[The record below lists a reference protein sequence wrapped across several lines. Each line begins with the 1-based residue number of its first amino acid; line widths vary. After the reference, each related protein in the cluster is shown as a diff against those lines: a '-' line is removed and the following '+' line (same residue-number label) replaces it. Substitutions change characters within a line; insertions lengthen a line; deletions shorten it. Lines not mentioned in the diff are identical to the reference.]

1 MRTRLKFLL
10 FLLLLAPIGYLSSQ
24 TITMNK
30 TETVKKIIKEIEK
43 KTGKS
48 FVFHIDDV
56 DLDRR
61 VTINVKNQSLEK
73 VLDVLFP
80 KQHYQVEIK
89 KEHIIIAR
97 KKKLLNLVSGK
108 VVDNQ
113 GQPLIGVS
121 ILSMKKE
128 VGTVSDV
135 DGHFSINASLGDEL
149 EFSYIGYNKQRV
161 KVSEQ
166 TGMVVTMREDHQLL
180 DEVVVIGYGAQ
191 KKANLTGAVGYIGGE
206 KLEDR
211 PVSS

>member
-89 KEHIIIAR
+89 
-97 KKKLLNLVSGK
+97 
-108 VVDNQ
+108 
-113 GQPLIGVS
+113 
-121 ILSMKKE
+121 
-128 VGTVSDV
+128 
-135 DGHFSINASLGDEL
+135 
-149 EFSYIGYNKQRV
+149 
-161 KVSEQ
+161 
-166 TGMVVTMREDHQLL
+166 
-180 DEVVVIGYGAQ
+180 
-191 KKANLTGAVGYIGGE
+191 
-206 KLEDR
+206 
-211 PVSS
+211 